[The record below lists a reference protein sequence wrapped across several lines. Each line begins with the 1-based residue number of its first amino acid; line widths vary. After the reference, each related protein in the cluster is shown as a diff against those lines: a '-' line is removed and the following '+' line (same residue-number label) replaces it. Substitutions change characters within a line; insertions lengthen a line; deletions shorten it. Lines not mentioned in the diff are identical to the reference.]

1 VAGVVDRIHSSPA
14 RHQDVLV
21 GAVEE
26 GWDKLLPKRVQV
38 AAEAAVVEELYRVTT
53 ARMGT
58 QALRQILLHTT
69 AKL

>member
-1 VAGVVDRIHSSPA
+1 M
-14 RHQDVLV
+14 LV

-26 GWDKLLPKRVQV
+26 GWDKLLPKTVQV
-38 AAEAAVVEELYRVTT
+38 AAEAAGVEELYRVTT

>member
-1 VAGVVDRIHSSPA
+1 M
-14 RHQDVLV
+14 LV

-38 AAEAAVVEELYRVTT
+38 AAEAEVVEELYRVTT
-53 ARMGT
+53 VRMGT